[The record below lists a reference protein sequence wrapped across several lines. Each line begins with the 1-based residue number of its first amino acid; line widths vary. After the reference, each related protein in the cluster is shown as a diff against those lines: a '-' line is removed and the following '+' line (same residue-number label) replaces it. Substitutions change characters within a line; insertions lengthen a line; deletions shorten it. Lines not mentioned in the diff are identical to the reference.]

1 MKKKSKI
8 IITAIFLLT
17 IILTACTRPTNEKEV
32 NKDKKK
38 LTIVTSFYP
47 MYEFTRNIVGDA
59 GEVTLMVPAGTE
71 AHDYEPSAKEIA
83 NLQDADAFVYNSEYM
98 ETWVPKMEKSLKNVT
113 SIKAS
118 EGMVLLPGSEEH
130 DHSAEEN
137 HEGHSHD
144 YDPHLWLSPFRAI
157 KEVETIRDG
166 LIDQFP
172 EQKTTFTKN
181 AADYIEE
188 LKELNKLYEAKL
200 VNAKQK
206 NFITQH
212 TAFSYLA
219 LDYNLKQVPIAGIS
233 PDQEPKP
240 SRIAELKELVEE
252 TGINYIYFEENANDR
267 VAKTLASE
275 AGVELL
281 VLNPLEGLTND
292 DMKAGKTY
300 ISVMEE
306 NLEALIKSTEVTP
319 KKEVTE
325 TAVNKTVSNGY
336 FDDKDV
342 KDRALSD
349 YAGEWQSVF
358 PYLEDGTFDQVFD
371 YKEKLTKKMT
381 AEEYK
386 DYYQKGYQTDVD
398 RIDISKDAMTF
409 IVGNKKYTSKY
420 KYVGKEI
427 LTYKAGNRGVRFLFE
442 ATEDTPYKY
451 VQFSDHGIAPS
462 KAAHFHIYFGNE
474 SQQKLLEE
482 MDNWPTYYPVSMTGF
497 EIAQEMLAH

>member
-1 MKKKSKI
+1 MKKKLTL
-8 IITAIFLLT
+8 IITGLFLLT
-17 IILTACTRPTNEKEV
+17 VILTACTKPKTEIK

-47 MYEFTRNIVGDA
+47 MYEFTRNIVGDS
-59 GEVTLMVPAGTE
+59 GDVTSMVPAGTE
-71 AHDYEPSAKEIA
+71 AHDYEPSAKDIA

-118 EGMVLLPGSEEH
+118 EGMVLLPGGKDH
-130 DHSAEEN
+130 DHSAEKN
-137 HEGHSHD
+137 HDGHSHD

-166 LIDQFP
+166 LIKQFP
-172 EQKTTFTKN
+172 EQKKIFTKN
-181 AADYIEE
+181 AAAYIKQLTE
-188 LKELNKLYEAKL
+188 LDSLYKSKLL
-200 VNAKQK
+200 NAKQK

-240 SRIAELKELVEE
+240 SRIAELKKLVEE

-267 VAKTLASE
+267 VAKTLANE

-281 VLNPLEGLTND
+281 VLNPLEGLTKED
-292 DMKAGKTY
+292 TKAGKTY
-300 ISVMEE
+300 ISVMKE
-306 NLEALIKSTEVTP
+306 NLEALIKSTDVTP
-319 KKEVTE
+319 KKEVAEPT
-325 TAVNKTVSNGY
+325 VNKTISNGY

-342 KDRALSD
+342 KDRDLSD

-358 PYLEDGTFDQVFD
+358 PYLEEGTFDQVFD

-398 RIDISKDAMTF
+398 RIDISKDSMIF
-409 IVGNKKYTSKY
+409 IVGDKKYSSKY

-451 VQFSDHGIAPS
+451 VQFSDHRIAPS

-482 MDNWPTYYPVSMTGF
+482 MDNWPTYYPVGMTGF
-497 EIAQEMLAH
+497 DIAQEMLAH